1 MSYFF
6 QPVTDPTDN
15 LLTVTI
21 IMRQHVQT
29 YGAVAFLLVLILA
42 LRIWDAP
49 FSAAQDY
56 SEGSQLKATPAAF
69 LTQSESNQTD
79 RPADRP
85 IRTLRDLSNAMVD
98 VAEMVNPTVVTVFTK
113 RTVRM
118 RRSDP
123 FGDLFGFNHPFF
135 RPFENPQPQE
145 FQQSG
150 QGSGVIVSADG
161 YIITNAHVIQNAD
174 TVNVRMINNRVFPA
188 RVIGAD
194 PNTDIAVLKIEGVD
208 LPAIRLGD
216 SDELRVGEWVMAV
229 GSPLAENLAHTVT
242 QGIVSAKGRS
252 GFNLLDLEDFIQT
265 DAAINPG
272 NSGGALINLDGELVG
287 INTAIASRTGGFQG
301 IGLAIPVNIARNV
314 MRSLIETGSVTRGF
328 IGVSIQEIDE
338 TMARAFDLQT
348 PEGVLV
354 AEIVE
359 DSPAKRAG
367 LREGDVILEADRRKM
382 TNTSQFRAYVASK
395 MPGDTIRLNI
405 LRDGQNQL
413 ITVEVGEVTP
423 EQAAAAAGS
432 RGLMDRTGF
441 AVGELTTER
450 MQQLNIRSG
459 VRGVVVEEI
468 DSESSAYRNNL
479 RQNDVIMAVNR
490 RAVRNVSEFN
500 QLVGTAETGQV
511 ILLQVLR
518 GRQTT
523 FIAFEMK

>member
-1 MSYFF
+1 
-6 QPVTDPTDN
+6 
-15 LLTVTI
+15 
-21 IMRQHVQT
+21 MRQNVQT
-29 YGAVAFLLVLILA
+29 YGAVAFLLIMILA

-49 FSAAQDY
+49 FSVN
-56 SEGSQLKATPAAF
+56 SGSVDAGQAFSTQTSF
-69 LTQSESNQTD
+69 LTNPQAIETD

-85 IRTLRDLSNAMVD
+85 IRTLRDISNAMVD
-98 VAEMVNPTVVTVFTK
+98 VADMVNPTVVTVFTE
-113 RTVRM
+113 RTVQV
-118 RRSDP
+118 RRNDP

-135 RPFENPQPQE
+135 RQFENPQPQE

-161 YIITNAHVIQNAD
+161 FIITNAHVILNAD
-174 TVNVRMINNRVFPA
+174 TVKVRMINNRIFPA
-188 RVIGAD
+188 RVVGAD
-194 PNTDIAVLKIEGVD
+194 PNTDIAVLKIEGAD
-208 LPAIRLGD
+208 LPSIRIGD
-216 SDELRVGEWVMAV
+216 SDNLRVGEWVMAV

-252 GFNLLDLEDFIQT
+252 GFNLLELEDFIQT

-314 MRSLIETGSVTRGF
+314 MRSLIETGSVTRGY
-328 IGVSIQEIDE
+328 IGVSIQEIDD
-338 TMARAFDLQT
+338 TMARAFDLLT

-359 DSPAKRAG
+359 DSPAQRAG

-382 TNTSQFRAYVASK
+382 SNTSQFRAYVASK
-395 MPGDTIRLNI
+395 MPGDTIQLNV
-405 LRDGQNQL
+405 LREGRNETIQ
-413 ITVEVGEVTP
+413 VVVGVITP
-423 EQAAAAAGS
+423 EQAAAAAGA

-441 AVGELTTER
+441 AVGDLTPEK

-459 VRGVVVEEI
+459 VRGVLVEEI
-468 DSESSAYRNNL
+468 DEESAAYRNNL
-479 RQNDVIMAVNR
+479 RRNDVIMAVNR
-490 RAVRNVSEFN
+490 RAVRNTSEFN
-500 QLVGTAETGQV
+500 QLVATAEAGQV